1 MRSYS
6 SFFVIII
13 IAGLTSLG
21 FAQLGGSTS
30 APAVD
35 ANALTVPAFPYVAEI
50 TGDNVYV
57 RSGPGLNYY
66 NSGKTN
72 KGDKVK
78 VVSRQFSWSCIVSPP
93 GSFSWIY
100 VPYVK
105 IDADSPGTG
114 TVTGDKVRVY
124 AGSDLVKPIHSTL
137 QLKLDRGDEVRL
149 LGEQKDNYYKIAPP
163 SGAYLWVSTKFTKP
177 VVAESVPPVDANEPA
192 DVNDVND
199 VNDVAEV
206 NEVTIPVVVTPAV
219 KPSVEAKLM
228 AEYKN
233 LQKKILTERAKP
245 LGGQDYSSIRRG
257 LEDIAANEDAGQV
270 AQYCAFVLKQVD
282 RYELA
287 LVVSKQ
293 LALQNRQLKATR
305 DRIDKARTTR
315 LSQVKN
321 LGRFAVVGTLK
332 NSNIYS
338 SEPQLKHYRIV
349 SDSGKTI
356 CYARPAASTGG
367 GCDYDNLIDKKVGLT
382 GTIAPHPQTA
392 GAIIKFTQIE
402 QVR

>member
-1 MRSYS
+1 MKSYS
-6 SFFVIII
+6 NIFVIII

-21 FAQLGGSTS
+21 FAQLGDSTP

-35 ANALTVPAFPYVAEI
+35 ANALTVPAFPYLAEI
-50 TGDNVYV
+50 TSDNVYV
-57 RSGPGLNYY
+57 RSGSGTNHY
-66 NSGKTN
+66 NCGKTN

-78 VVSRQFSWSCIVSPP
+78 IVRRQFSWSCIVPPP

-100 VPYVK
+100 TPYVS
-105 IDADSPGTG
+105 IAPDSPGTG
-114 TVTGDKVRVY
+114 IVTGDNVRVY
-124 AGSDLVKPIHSTL
+124 AGSDLVKPIHSIL
-137 QLKLDRGDEVRL
+137 QLKLNRGEKVRL

-163 SGAYLWVSTKFTKP
+163 SGAYLWVSTQFTKP
-177 VVAESVPPVDANEPA
+177 VVAGSAPDVVETVDANKPA
-192 DVNDVND
+192 D

-206 NEVTIPVVVTPAV
+206 NEVTIPVVVTPPV
-219 KPSVEAKLM
+219 KPPVEAKLM
-228 AEYKN
+228 AEYKD

-245 LGGQDYSSIRRG
+245 LGGQDYSSIRKG
-257 LEDIAANEDAGQV
+257 LEDIAANEAAGQV

-321 LGRFAVVGTLK
+321 LGRFAVVGMLK
-332 NSNIYS
+332 NSSIYS

-349 SDSGKTI
+349 GESGQTI
-356 CYARPAASTGG
+356 CYARSAASTGG
-367 GCDYDNLIDKKVGLT
+367 VVDYDNLIDKKVGLT